1 MAERLP
7 RVKWPRTFPIC
18 ALFGVVIALV
28 LTGATAVLQI
38 RLMQPLQRLY
48 LVPFLRSSMLPFRLT
63 VKLIEV
69 YTPGRSWVMAVDPWV
84 SLSRD
89 HKLLRIE
96 ITGAGI
102 SAGITNPRLYTA
114 GNLKPQAIRPFFEH
128 SIYHATAIR
137 TFLPTVIAFC
147 FFFAAGLLS
156 GAWFDQQHQEA
167 SRRGIQIRGPRL
179 MPPRK
184 AQRYLNGDGIALF
197 LDPKAK

>member
-18 ALFGVVIALV
+18 ALFGMLIALL
-28 LTGATAVLQI
+28 LTGLTAIVQI

-48 LVPFLRSSMLPFRLT
+48 VVPFLRSSTLPFRLT

-69 YTPGRSWVMAVDPWV
+69 YTPERNWVMAVDPWI

-89 HKLLRIE
+89 HKLLRVE
-96 ITGAGI
+96 ITPVGI
-102 SAGITNPRLYTA
+102 SAGLRSPRVYTA
-114 GNLKPQAIRPFFEH
+114 EKVKPQAIRPFFEH
-128 SIYHATAIR
+128 SVYHASAIR
-137 TFLPTVIAFC
+137 TFLPVVIAFC
-147 FFFAAGLLS
+147 FFFSTGLIA

-184 AQRYLNGDGIALF
+184 AHRYLKGDGIALF
-197 LDPKAK
+197 LEPKAK

>member
-1 MAERLP
+1 MSERLP
-7 RVKWPRTFPIC
+7 RVKWPRTIPIC
-18 ALFGVVIALV
+18 GLFGIVMAVL
-28 LTGATAVLQI
+28 LTGLAAMVQI
-38 RLMQPLQRLY
+38 RLMQPLQQLY
-48 LVPFLRSSMLPFRLT
+48 LVPFLRSSALPFRLT

-89 HKLLRIE
+89 HTLLRIE

-102 SAGITNPRLYTA
+102 SAGITTPRLYTA
-114 GNLKPQAIRPFFEH
+114 GNLKPQAIRPFLEH

-137 TFLPTVIAFC
+137 TFLPTIIAFC
-147 FFFAAGLLS
+147 FFFAAGLLA

-167 SRRGIQIRGPRL
+167 SRRGVQIRGPRL

-184 AQRYLNGDGIALF
+184 AHQYLKGDGIALF
-197 LDPKAK
+197 LEPKAK